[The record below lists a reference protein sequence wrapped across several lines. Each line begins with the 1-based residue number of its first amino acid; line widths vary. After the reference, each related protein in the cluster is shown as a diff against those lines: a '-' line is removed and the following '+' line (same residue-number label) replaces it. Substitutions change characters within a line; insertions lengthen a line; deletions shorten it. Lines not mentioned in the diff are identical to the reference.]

1 MDINTYVKK
10 SANDKNFVKLVREFL
25 LKRRLA
31 RNMEKGNSYKSF
43 PKGTV
48 VYVKDM
54 RPMPHKKSK
63 PVYFKLPEI
72 VVSEYKCTVYT
83 NDFLGRTRKHSKNNL
98 KIASERSVKLFQCLP
113 ADIKLVLG
121 EEFGPEK
128 WLEIKDS
135 GAVPL
140 YLQNIEFEENLQ
152 RITRQNL
159 PLDTHLVDPAPVD
172 VQGLQDGPDV
182 VQVEDDEDLDALLHD
197 NIITQIRT
205 LHENEALTNP
215 NVTLHD
221 IPTLFRN
228 MNNRTNPVLPLH
240 VDNEPL
246 HDARDTVPLIDP
258 AGINVDNILPD
269 NTKRHRTVRFNL
281 P

>member
-1 MDINTYVKK
+1 MGHSPHYLMFLHEPFGQNVFFPTDEENLDINTYVKK

-31 RNMEKGNSYKSF
+31 KNMEKGNSYKSF

-72 VVSEYKCTVYT
+72 VVTEYKCTVYT

-128 WLEIKDS
+128 WLEIKDVEAHTDS
-135 GAVPL
+135 NTHG
-140 YLQNIEFEENLQ
+140 
-152 RITRQNL
+152 IT
-159 PLDTHLVDPAPVD
+159 
-172 VQGLQDGPDV
+172 
-182 VQVEDDEDLDALLHD
+182 
-197 NIITQIRT
+197 I
-205 LHENEALTNP
+205 
-215 NVTLHD
+215 
-221 IPTLFRN
+221 
-228 MNNRTNPVLPLH
+228 
-240 VDNEPL
+240 
-246 HDARDTVPLIDP
+246 
-258 AGINVDNILPD
+258 
-269 NTKRHRTVRFNL
+269 
-281 P
+281 

>member
-1 MDINTYVKK
+1 
-10 SANDKNFVKLVREFL
+10 
-25 LKRRLA
+25 
-31 RNMEKGNSYKSF
+31 
-43 PKGTV
+43 
-48 VYVKDM
+48 
-54 RPMPHKKSK
+54 MPHKKSK
-63 PVYFKLPEI
+63 PIYFKLPEI
-72 VVSEYKCTVYT
+72 VVCEYKCTVYT

-98 KIASERSVKLFQCLP
+98 KIASQRSVKLFQCLP

-172 VQGLQDGPDV
+172 VQGMQDGPDV

-197 NIITQIRT
+197 NIMTQIRT
-205 LHENEALTNP
+205 LHENEALTDP

-221 IPTLFRN
+221 VPTLFRTIN
-228 MNNRTNPVLPLH
+228 SRTDPVLPLH

-246 HDARDTVPLIDP
+246 RNARDTVPLIDP

-269 NTKRHRTVRFNL
+269 NTKRQRTVRFNL